1 MGELLYLD
9 SGTLTPMLKRMQDQ
23 ELVIRQRSHEDERVV
38 FISLTEKGKKL
49 RDKACHIPEEV
60 FSMTNKSQRELEKLK
75 ETLQEL
81 LQSLHTYN
89 QK

>member
-1 MGELLYLD
+1 
-9 SGTLTPMLKRMQDQ
+9 
-23 ELVIRQRSHEDERVV
+23 
-38 FISLTEKGKKL
+38 
-49 RDKACHIPEEV
+49 
-60 FSMTNKSQRELEKLK
+60 MTNKSQGELEKLK